1 MLTRF
6 TKLIEAQFAISE
18 NQTVRALR
26 RTAITATVLLFAI
39 FCTVVVGFDD
49 IFIEFNNVANLTIG
63 SVPTDDVIAREG
75 GTFVSESL
83 TRQEQEN
90 ARAQVPAVFDPPEPD
105 VARQQTQLT
114 QRILEFIDN
123 VRADQYATLEQQTS
137 DIQQVTALTLDDE
150 TIQQILQLTDDNWST
165 VRNETITVLERVMRQ
180 SIRESE
186 LQNFRDQL
194 PTQVSVRLSEQASQI
209 VTAITNDVIR
219 PNTFE
224 NPEKTLASQ
233 EEAANAIEPQERQF
247 IVGQIVA
254 PANEIVD
261 ELSYEALQEL
271 GLLAQVD
278 NRGLFILRAFVAST
292 LTIVLIGLYINRFEP
307 QLFTSETGTTVLIAV
322 IFLIALITVRAFGLT
337 GNIYLFPAATLGI
350 LSISIISPNLAIVG
364 AIGFAFLTGLMGRN
378 SLEIATLFA
387 AGNITAILTLRDAGR
402 LNNYFISG
410 AIVGL
415 TNTAVVATFTVLIGT
430 NTSNISNLASAFF
443 GGAVIVPTIS
453 FAGMYA
459 LTIMFNLPTAFKL
472 MDLSQPSKPLLQRL
486 LREAPG
492 TYQHSLQVAN
502 LAEQAAQAIGADAQL
517 THVSALYHDIGKMAN
532 PVFFTEN
539 QQHVDNPHESL
550 NDPYRSADIIISHA
564 TEGDVIAKKYN
575 LPNRIRDF
583 IREHHGTTQVYVFY
597 KRAIERAGSEDA
609 VDITDF
615 TYPGPIP
622 QSRETAVMMMADSCE
637 SAVRAIKPQS
647 NKEIAEIVHRIIESK
662 RNDGQLNDSNLTLND
677 LQKIEEIFIDI
688 FKGLFHPRIDY
699 EKAIKPKAQN
709 TKRDTTPKRDTAP
722 KRDTSTK
729 SRVKSTDETKPKN
742 PIVSSTEP
750 KKTREVPIPRSDPNV
765 KKADDSVPSLPRAKV
780 DTPKITP
787 KVVTD
792 TGSIPAINN
801 NDEPLNEVPP
811 LPKRNGIKS
820 TQEIRKVDKTENSDG
835 AK

>member
-1 MLTRF
+1 MLNRF
-6 TKLIEAQFAISE
+6 TEGIEERFKISE
-18 NQTVRALR
+18 NQTIVVLR
-26 RTAITATVLLFAI
+26 RLVISATVLLFAI
-39 FCTVVVGFDD
+39 ICTTIVGFDD
-49 IFIEFNNVANLTIG
+49 IFVGFNSVANLTIG
-63 SVPTDDVIAREG
+63 SVPSEDVIAREG
-75 GTFVSESL
+75 GTFISESL

-114 QRILEFIDN
+114 QRVLEFIDN
-123 VRADQYATLEQQTS
+123 VRADQYASLEQKTR
-137 DIQQVTALTLDDE
+137 DIQQITALTLDE
-150 TIQQILQLTDDNWST
+150 GIIQVTLQLTDDNWSI
-165 VRNETITVLERVMRQ
+165 VRSEIIAVLERVMRQ

-233 EEAANAIEPQERQF
+233 EEAANAIEPQQRQF
-247 IVGQIVA
+247 IAGQIVT

-261 ELSYEALQEL
+261 ELSYEALQKL
-271 GLLAQVD
+271 GLLAQVT
-278 NRGLFILRAFVAST
+278 NRGLVILRAFVAST
-292 LTIVLIGLYINRFEP
+292 LTMVLIGLYISRFEP
-307 QLFTSETGTTVLIAV
+307 QLFSSERGTIVLIAV
-322 IFLIALITVRAFGLT
+322 IFLIALITVRAFGLNA
-337 GNIYLFPAATLGI
+337 NIYLFPAAALGI
-350 LSISIISPNLAIVG
+350 LYVSITSPNLAIIGV
-364 AIGFAFLTGLMGRN
+364 IGFSFLTGLMGRN
-378 SLEIATLFA
+378 SLEIAALFA
-387 AGNITAILTLRDAGR
+387 TGNITAILTLRDAGR
-402 LNNYFISG
+402 LNNYFITG
-410 AIVGL
+410 AIIGV
-415 TNTAVVATFTVLIGT
+415 TNAAIVAIFTVLIGT
-430 NTSNISNLASAFF
+430 NTANITNMLGAFF
-443 GGAVIVPTIS
+443 SGLVIVPTTS

-472 MDLSQPSKPLLQRL
+472 MDLSQPSKPLLRRL

-539 QQHVDNPHESL
+539 QQHIDNPHESL
-550 NDPYRSADIIISHA
+550 NDPYRSADIIIGHA

-575 LPNRIRDF
+575 LPIRIRDF

-622 QSRETAVMMMADSCE
+622 QSRETAILMMADSCE

-677 LQKIEEIFIDI
+677 LQKIEETFIDI

-699 EKAIKPKAQN
+699 EKAVKPKPQ
-709 TKRDTTPKRDTAP
+709 PV
-722 KRDTSTK
+722 KRDTSPKPNIKTAE
-729 SRVKSTDETKPKN
+729 ETKPKT
-742 PIVSSTEP
+742 PVVPSTDATKSSEIPVAKP
-750 KKTREVPIPRSDPNV
+750 KQEDTKS
-765 KKADDSVPSLPRAKV
+765 DDSVPMLPKAKI
-780 DTPKITP
+780 DTPKSMPRVI
-787 KVVTD
+787 TD
-792 TGSIPAINN
+792 TGTNIPVISN
-801 NDEPLNEVPP
+801 NDQPLTEVPP
-811 LPKRNGIKS
+811 LPKRNGVKN
-820 TQEIRKVDKTENSDG
+820 TQEISKIELNEDSDS

>member
-1 MLTRF
+1 MLNRF
-6 TKLIEAQFAISE
+6 TEQIEERFTFSE
-18 NQTVRALR
+18 NQTIEVLR
-26 RTAITATVLLFAI
+26 RFVVIAVVLLFAI
-39 FCTVVVGFDD
+39 SCTIIVGFDD
-49 IFIEFNNVANLTIG
+49 IFIGFNSVANLTIG
-63 SVPTDDVIAREG
+63 SVPSEDVIAREG
-75 GTFVSESL
+75 GTFISESL

-123 VRADQYATLEQQTS
+123 VRADQYASLEQKTA
-137 DIQQVTALTLDDE
+137 DIQQITALTLDEE
-150 TIQQILQLTDDNWST
+150 TIQVTLQLTDDNWSI
-165 VRNETITVLERVMRQ
+165 VRSEIIAVLERVMRQ

-233 EEAANAIEPQERQF
+233 EEAANAIEPQQRQF

-261 ELSYEALQEL
+261 ELSYEALQKL

-292 LTIVLIGLYINRFEP
+292 LTMVLIGLYISRFEP
-307 QLFTSETGTTVLIAV
+307 QLFSSDRGTIVLIAV
-322 IFLIALITVRAFGLT
+322 IFLIALITVRAFGLSA
-337 GNIYLFPAATLGI
+337 NIYLFPAAALGI
-350 LSISIISPNLAIVG
+350 LYVSITSPNLAIIGV
-364 AIGFAFLTGLMGRN
+364 IGFAFLTGLMGRN
-378 SLEIATLFA
+378 SLEIAALFA

-410 AIVGL
+410 AIVGV
-415 TNTAVVATFTVLIGT
+415 TNAAIVAIFTVLIGANST
-430 NTSNISNLASAFF
+430 NVSNMFAAFF
-443 GGAVIVPTIS
+443 SGVVIVPTTS

-539 QQHVDNPHESL
+539 QQHIDNPHESL

-622 QSRETAVMMMADSCE
+622 QSRETAILMMADSCE

-662 RNDGQLNDSNLTLND
+662 RNDEQLNDSKLTLND
-677 LQKIEEIFIDI
+677 LQKIEETFIDI

-699 EKAIKPKAQN
+699 EKAVKPRPQA
-709 TKRDTTPKRDTAP
+709 TKRDTASKPVVKPKEDTKP
-722 KRDTSTK
+722 KIPVVTITDSTK
-729 SRVKSTDETKPKN
+729 SKEVPVAKPKQEETK
-742 PIVSSTEP
+742 S
-750 KKTREVPIPRSDPNV
+750 
-765 KKADDSVPSLPRAKV
+765 DDSVPMLPKAKV
-780 DTPKITP
+780 DTPKSVP
-787 KVVTD
+787 SVTD
-792 TGSIPAINN
+792 TGTTVPAITND
-801 NDEPLNEVPP
+801 DEPLTEVPP

-820 TQEIRKVDKTENSDG
+820 TQEVNKIDVADNSDTL
-835 AK
+835 K